1 MEKKKQKKKKK
12 KRLSAEKIHRQLQ
25 DQVQALPHFID
36 QQKKEGKWFRA
47 FMLRYVSGP
56 MWRLLNRFLNARRYR
71 GEAGQKLKQ
80 TEQMRRHLDHRKA
93 AVKHMH
99 DQMQAAQKRQRR
111 MQ

>member
-1 MEKKKQKKKKK
+1 MEKKKKK
-12 KRLSAEKIHRQLQ
+12 KKSRMSAEKVHRQLQ
-25 DQVQALPHFID
+25 DQVQALPYFID

-47 FMLRYVSGP
+47 FVLRYFSGP
-56 MWRLLNRFLNARRYR
+56 IWRTVNRILNARRYR

-93 AVKHMH
+93 ALKHMQ
-99 DQMQAAQKRQRR
+99 DQMQSVQKKQRR

>member
-12 KRLSAEKIHRQLQ
+12 SKLSAEKMHRQLQ
-25 DQVQALPHFID
+25 DQVQALPYFID

-56 MWRLLNRFLNARRYR
+56 IWRLLNRFLAARRYK

-80 TEQMRRHLDHRKA
+80 TEQMRRHLDHRKMA
-93 AVKHMH
+93 LKQMQ
-99 DQMQAAQKRQRR
+99 DQMQSVQKKQRR
-111 MQ
+111 M